1 LRAAK
6 KFANST
12 EATEI
17 TEIRSPLFSVISGAS
32 VVSFLLGCG
41 CAALYHYLFLYGTD
55 TKANIQ
61 ITRELAER
69 RKEYA
74 S

>member
-1 LRAAK
+1 VK
-6 KFANST
+6 KRITT

-17 TEIRSPLFSVISGAS
+17 TEIRSPLFSVTSVAS

-41 CAALYHYLFLYGTD
+41 FAAFQRYLFLYGVD
-55 TKANIQ
+55 TKANTQ
-61 ITRELAER
+61 MTSELAER
-69 RKEYA
+69 RKECA